1 MGRDV
6 ARGVEAVTVRINV
19 VTADVLYATIVP
31 IADVAGRT
39 VFVLLTTTEMLVPIV
54 AANREHVRA
63 VVVVD
68 ATWLAGHVV
77 TVETVF
83 VIGDVTDGIKSVTV
97 LVQVVA
103 AVRDT
108 FVAVAVPVDV
118 SRVTDL
124 VGLAVGVSVASAKV
138 LRASMATNGVG
149 SRTVVVCG
157 TALCAV

>member
-6 ARGVEAVTVRINV
+6 AGGVEAVTVRINV

-31 IADVAGRT
+31 IADVVGWT
-39 VFVLLTTTEMLVPIV
+39 VFVLLTTTQMLVTIV
-54 AANREHVRA
+54 PANREHVRA

-83 VIGDVTDGIKSVTV
+83 VIGDVTDGIESVTV
-97 LVQVVA
+97 LVHVVA
-103 AVRDT
+103 AVRDA

-118 SRVTDL
+118 SRVTDF

-138 LRASMATNGVG
+138 LGASMATNRVG